1 MVSSTLGIGKYTPVP
16 WTHCDESRVA
26 LLNLCVGHIRAEMRA
41 VSFHYVDLV
50 AQALR
55 IFVLDTL
62 GCISGGQA
70 KKD

>member
-1 MVSSTLGIGKYTPVP
+1 MVSSAFDIGKYAPVP
-16 WTHCDESRVA
+16 WTHRDEPRVA
-26 LLNLCVGHIRAEMRA
+26 LLDFRVGHIRAEMRA
-41 VSFHYVDLV
+41 VGFHYVDLV